1 MSERVARL
9 ERKMENE
16 ERRRAKN
23 NIVMTG
29 WRGEGKSKK
38 LIKEDKIL

>member
-16 ERRRAKN
+16 ERRKKN
-23 NIVMTG
+23 NIPSDNRME
-29 WRGEGKSKK
+29 R
-38 LIKEDKIL
+38 